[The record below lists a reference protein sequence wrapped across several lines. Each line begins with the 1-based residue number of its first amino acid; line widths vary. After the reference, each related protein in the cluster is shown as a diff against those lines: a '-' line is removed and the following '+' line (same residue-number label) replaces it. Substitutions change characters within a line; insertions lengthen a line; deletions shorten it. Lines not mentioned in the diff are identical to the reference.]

1 MGRKWNNIKEKKG
14 DQDKQRSLIYTKTL
28 REVTKAVKNGGEEIE
43 SNFMLRIALERCRKY
58 NVPKDNIDRA
68 IKKGLGN
75 EDEGYEDIAYEGY
88 GPNGVAIFVEA
99 STNNV
104 TRTVANV
111 RNFFNKCGGSL
122 GTTGSLQ
129 FVFERKAVFE
139 IPAGKLNEDDF
150 TLDMIDAGADD
161 VVLED
166 GYYTVTGPMEAF
178 GPIQTK
184 LDQLKIS
191 ADEAGLERVPLT
203 YKEIDKETFKTV
215 TKLVDLLEGDDDVTK
230 VYHNVKY
237 DDSFAEL

>member
-14 DQDKQRSLIYTKTL
+14 DQDKIRSLMYTKCL

-43 SNFMLRIALERCRKY
+43 SNFLLRIALEKSRKY

-75 EDEGYEDIAYEGY
+75 EDEGYSDIAYEGY

-99 STNNV
+99 STNNG

-122 GTTGSLQ
+122 GTTGCLQ

-139 IPAGKLNEDDF
+139 IAHGKLVEDDF
-150 TLDMIDAGADD
+150 TLEMIDVGADD
-161 VVLED
+161 VILED
-166 GYYTVTGPMEAF
+166 GYFTVTSPMESF
-178 GPIQTK
+178 GAIQSK
-184 LDQLKIS
+184 LDQLKITT
-191 ADEAGLERVPLT
+191 DEAGLERLPLT
-203 YKEIDKETFKTV
+203 YKEIDKDTFKTV
-215 TKLVDLLEGDDDVTK
+215 MKLVDLLEGDDDVTK
-230 VYHNVKY
+230 VYHNIKY
-237 DDSFAEL
+237 DDSFADA

>member
-28 REVTKAVKNGGEEIE
+28 REVTKAVKNGGEEVD
-43 SNFMLRIALERCRKY
+43 SNFLLRIALEKCRKY
-58 NVPKDNIDRA
+58 NVPKDNVDRA

-111 RNFFNKCGGSL
+111 RNAFNKCGGSL
-122 GTTGSLQ
+122 GTTGCLQ

-139 IPAGKLNEDDF
+139 IPQGKIVEDDF
-150 TLDMIDAGADD
+150 TMDMIDAGAED

-166 GYYTVTGPMEAF
+166 GYFTVTGPMESF
-178 GPIQTK
+178 GAIQSK
-184 LDQLKIS
+184 LDELKIT
-191 ADEAGLERVPLT
+191 AEEAGLERVPLT
-203 YKEIDKETFKTV
+203 YKEIDKETWKIIS
-215 TKLVDLLEGDDDVTK
+215 KLVDMLENDDDVSK
-230 VYHNVKY
+230 VYHNVQY
-237 DDSFAEL
+237 DESFAE

>member
-14 DQDKQRSLIYTKTL
+14 DQDKIRSLMYTKCL
-28 REVTKAVKNGGEEIE
+28 REVTKAVKNGGEDVE
-43 SNFMLRIALERCRKY
+43 SNFLLRIALEKSRKY

-68 IKKGLGN
+68 IKKGMGN
-75 EDEGYEDIAYEGY
+75 EDEGYSDIAYEGY

-99 STNNV
+99 STNNG

-122 GTTGSLQ
+122 GTTGCLQ

-139 IPAGKLNEDDF
+139 IAQGNLVEDDF

-161 VVLED
+161 VILED
-166 GYYTVTGPMEAF
+166 GFFTVTGPMEAF
-178 GPIQTK
+178 GPLQTK
-184 LDQLKIS
+184 LDELKIT

-203 YKEIDKETFKTV
+203 FKKKQQETLKTN
-215 TKLVDLLEGDDDVTK
+215 TKLVDLLESDDDVTK

-237 DDSFAEL
+237 DDSFAEA

>member
-14 DQDKQRSLIYTKTL
+14 DQDKIRSLMYTKCL
-28 REVTKAVKNGGEEIE
+28 REVTKAVKNGGDEIE
-43 SNFMLRIALERCRKY
+43 SNFMLRIALEKSRKY

-75 EDEGYEDIAYEGY
+75 EDEGYSDIAYEGY

-99 STNNV
+99 STNNG

-122 GTTGSLQ
+122 GTTGCLQ

-139 IPAGKLNEDDF
+139 IPQGTLVEDDF

-161 VVLED
+161 VILED
-166 GYYTVTGPMEAF
+166 GFFTVTGPMEAF
-178 GPIQTK
+178 GAIQTK
-184 LDQLKIS
+184 LDELKVT

-203 YKEIDKETFKTV
+203 FKEIDKETFKTV
-215 TKLVDLLEGDDDVTK
+215 TKLVDLLESDDDVTK

-237 DDSFAEL
+237 DDSFADL

>member
-28 REVTKAVKNGGEEIE
+28 REVTKAVKNGGEEVE
-43 SNFMLRIALERCRKY
+43 SNFLLRIALEKCRKY
-58 NVPKDNIDRA
+58 NVPKDNVDRA

-75 EDEGYEDIAYEGY
+75 EDEGYSDIAYEGY

-111 RNFFNKCGGSL
+111 RNCFNKCGGSL
-122 GTTGSLQ
+122 GTTGCLQ

-139 IPAGKLNEDDF
+139 IPQGTIVEDDF
-150 TLDMIDAGADD
+150 TMDMIDAGAED

-166 GYYTVTGPMEAF
+166 GYFTVTGPMESF
-178 GPIQTK
+178 GAIQTK
-184 LDQLKIS
+184 LDQLKI
-191 ADEAGLERVPLT
+191 AAEEAGLERVPLT
-203 YKEIDKETFKTV
+203 FKEIDKETWKIIS
-215 TKLVDLLEGDDDVTK
+215 KLVDMLENDDDVSK
-230 VYHNVKY
+230 VYHNVKW
-237 DDSFAEL
+237 DDSFADV

>member
-14 DQDKQRSLIYTKTL
+14 DQDKARSLIYTKTL
-28 REVTKAVKNGGEEIE
+28 REVTKAVKLGGSETE
-43 SNFMLRIALERCRKY
+43 SNFMLRIALEKCRKY

-75 EDEGYEDIAYEGY
+75 EDEGFEDITYEGY
-88 GPNGVAIFVEA
+88 GPNGVAVFVEA

-122 GTTGSLQ
+122 GTTGCLQ

-139 IPAGKLNEDDF
+139 IPQGKLVEDDF
-150 TLDMIDAGADD
+150 TLEMIDAGAED

-166 GYYTVTGPMEAF
+166 GFFTVTAPMESF
-178 GPIQTK
+178 GDIQNK
-184 LDQLKIS
+184 LDAMKVT

-203 YKEIDKETFKTV
+203 FKEIDKETFKTIM
-215 TKLVDLLEGDDDVTK
+215 KLVDLLESDDDVTK
-230 VYHNVKY
+230 VYHNVQY
-237 DDSFAEL
+237 DDAFAEL

>member
-14 DQDKQRSLIYTKTL
+14 DQDKIRSLMYTKCL
-28 REVTKAVKNGGEEIE
+28 REVTKAVKNGGEDVE
-43 SNFMLRIALERCRKY
+43 SNFLLRIALERSRKY

-75 EDEGYEDIAYEGY
+75 EDEGYSDIAYEGY

-99 STNNV
+99 STNNG

-122 GTTGSLQ
+122 GTTGCLQ

-139 IPAGKLNEDDF
+139 IAEGKLVEDDF

-166 GYYTVTGPMEAF
+166 NYFTVTAPMEAF
-178 GPIQTK
+178 GTIQTK
-184 LDQLKIS
+184 LDQLKVT
-191 ADEAGLERVPLT
+191 AEEAGLERLPLT
-203 YKEIDKETFKTV
+203 YKEIDKETFKIV
-215 TKLVDLLEGDDDVTK
+215 MKLVDLLEGDDDVTK
-230 VYHNVKY
+230 VYHNIKY
-237 DDSFAEL
+237 DDSFAEA

>member
-28 REVTKAVKNGGEEIE
+28 REVTKAVKNGGEEVE
-43 SNFMLRIALERCRKY
+43 SNFLLRIALEKCRKY
-58 NVPKDNIDRA
+58 NVPKDNVDRA

-75 EDEGYEDIAYEGY
+75 EDEGYSDISYEGY

-111 RNFFNKCGGSL
+111 RNCFNKCGGSL
-122 GTTGSLQ
+122 GTTGCLQ

-139 IPAGKLNEDDF
+139 IPQGTIVEDDF
-150 TLDMIDAGADD
+150 TMDMIDAGAED

-166 GYYTVTGPMEAF
+166 GYFTVTGPMEAF
-178 GPIQTK
+178 GAIQTK

-191 ADEAGLERVPLT
+191 AEEAGLERVPLT
-203 YKEIDKETFKTV
+203 FKEIDKETWKIIS
-215 TKLVDLLEGDDDVTK
+215 KLVDMLENDDDVSK
-230 VYHNVKY
+230 VYHNVKW
-237 DDSFAEL
+237 DDSFADA

>member
-14 DQDKQRSLIYTKTL
+14 DQDKIRSLMYTKCL
-28 REVTKAVKNGGEEIE
+28 REVTKASKAGGEDIE
-43 SNFMLRIALERCRKY
+43 SNFMLRIALEKCRKY

-75 EDEGYEDIAYEGY
+75 EDEGYSDIAYEGY

-99 STNNV
+99 STNNG

-122 GTTGSLQ
+122 GTTGCLQ

-139 IPAGKLNEDDF
+139 VPAGKLVEDDF
-150 TLDMIDAGADD
+150 TLDMIDAGAED

-166 GYYTVTGPMEAF
+166 GFFTITAPMEAF
-178 GPIQTK
+178 GAIQTK
-184 LDQLKIS
+184 LDELKVT

-203 YKEIDKETFKTV
+203 FKEIDKETFKTV
-215 TKLVDLLEGDDDVTK
+215 MKLVDLLEGDDDVTK
-230 VYHNVKY
+230 VYHNIKY
-237 DDSFAEL
+237 DESFADA

>member
-28 REVTKAVKNGGEEIE
+28 REVTKAVKNGGEEVE
-43 SNFMLRIALERCRKY
+43 SNFLLRIALEKCRKY
-58 NVPKDNIDRA
+58 NVPKDNVDRA

-75 EDEGYEDIAYEGY
+75 EDEGYSDISYEGY
-88 GPNGVAIFVEA
+88 GPNGVAVFVEA

-111 RNFFNKCGGSL
+111 RNCFNKCGGSL
-122 GTTGSLQ
+122 GTTGCLQ

-139 IPAGKLNEDDF
+139 IPQGTIVEDDF
-150 TLDMIDAGADD
+150 TMDMIDAGAED

-166 GYYTVTGPMEAF
+166 GYFTVTGPMESF
-178 GPIQTK
+178 GAIQTK

-191 ADEAGLERVPLT
+191 AEEAGLERVPLT
-203 YKEIDKETFKTV
+203 YKEIDKETWKIIS
-215 TKLVDLLEGDDDVTK
+215 KLVDLLENDDDVSK
-230 VYHNVKY
+230 VYHNVKW
-237 DDSFAEL
+237 DDSFADV

>member
-43 SNFMLRIALERCRKY
+43 SNFLLRIALEKCRKY
-58 NVPKDNIDRA
+58 NVPKDNVDRA

-111 RNFFNKCGGSL
+111 RNAFNKCGGSL
-122 GTTGSLQ
+122 GTTGCLQ

-139 IPAGKLNEDDF
+139 IPQGKIVEDDF
-150 TLDMIDAGADD
+150 TMDMIDAGAED

-166 GYYTVTGPMEAF
+166 GYFTVTGPMESF
-178 GPIQTK
+178 GAIQSK
-184 LDQLKIS
+184 LDELKIS
-191 ADEAGLERVPLT
+191 AEEAGLERVPLT
-203 YKEIDKETFKTV
+203 YKEIDKETWKIIS
-215 TKLVDLLEGDDDVTK
+215 KLVDMLENDDDVNK
-230 VYHNVKY
+230 VYHNVQY
-237 DDSFAEL
+237 DESFAE

>member
-14 DQDKQRSLIYTKTL
+14 ASDKQRSLIYTKTL
-28 REVTKAVKNGGEEIE
+28 REVTKAVKNGGEEVE

-58 NVPKDNIDRA
+58 NVPKDNVDRA

-122 GTTGSLQ
+122 GTTGCLQ

-139 IPAGKLNEDDF
+139 IASGKLNEDEF

-166 GYYTVTGPMEAF
+166 GFYTVTGPMEAF
-178 GPIQTK
+178 GAIQGK
-184 LDQLKIS
+184 LDELKIT
-191 ADEAGLERVPLT
+191 AEEAGLERVPLT
-203 YKEIDKETFKTV
+203 HKEIDAETFKTIM
-215 TKLVDLLEGDDDVTK
+215 KLVDLLEGDDDVTK
-230 VYHNVKY
+230 VYHNVKWE
-237 DDSFAEL
+237 DSFADL

>member
-14 DQDKQRSLIYTKTL
+14 DQDKQRSLMYTKCL

-43 SNFMLRIALERCRKY
+43 SNFLLRIALERCRKY

-75 EDEGYEDIAYEGY
+75 EDEGYSDIAYEGY

-99 STNNV
+99 STNNG

-122 GTTGSLQ
+122 GTTGCLQ
-129 FVFERKAVFE
+129 FVFEHKAVFE
-139 IPAGKLNEDDF
+139 IPVGKLIEDDF
-150 TLDMIDAGADD
+150 TLEMIDAGADD

-166 GYYTVTGPMEAF
+166 GYFTVTAPMDSF
-178 GPIQTK
+178 GTIQTK
-184 LDQLKIS
+184 LDQLKIT
-191 ADEAGLERVPLT
+191 AEEAGLERLPLT
-203 YKEIDKETFKTV
+203 FKEVDKETFKTIM
-215 TKLVDLLEGDDDVTK
+215 KLVDLLESDDDVTK
-230 VYHNVKY
+230 VYHNIQY
-237 DDSFAEL
+237 DDAFADA

>member
-43 SNFMLRIALERCRKY
+43 SNFLLRIALEKCRKY
-58 NVPKDNIDRA
+58 NVPKDNVDRA

-111 RNFFNKCGGSL
+111 RNAFNKCGGSL
-122 GTTGSLQ
+122 GTTGCLQ

-139 IPAGKLNEDDF
+139 IPQGKIVEDDF
-150 TLDMIDAGADD
+150 TMDMIDAGAED

-166 GYYTVTGPMEAF
+166 GYFTVTGPMESF
-178 GPIQTK
+178 GSIQSK
-184 LDQLKIS
+184 LDELKIS
-191 ADEAGLERVPLT
+191 AEEAGLERVPLT
-203 YKEIDKETFKTV
+203 YKEIDKETWKIIS
-215 TKLVDLLEGDDDVTK
+215 KLVDMLENDDDVNK
-230 VYHNVKY
+230 VYHNVQY
-237 DDSFAEL
+237 DESFAE

>member
-14 DQDKQRSLIYTKTL
+14 DQDKIRSLMYTKCL
-28 REVTKAVKNGGEEIE
+28 REVTKAVKNGGEDVE
-43 SNFMLRIALERCRKY
+43 SNFLLRIALERSRKY
-58 NVPKDNIDRA
+58 NVPRDNIERA

-75 EDEGYEDIAYEGY
+75 EDEGYSDIAYEGY

-99 STNNV
+99 STNNG

-122 GTTGSLQ
+122 GTTGCLQ

-139 IPAGKLNEDDF
+139 IAQAKLVEDDF
-150 TLDMIDAGADD
+150 TLDMIDAGAED

-166 GYYTVTGPMEAF
+166 GYFTVTSPMEAF

-184 LDQLKIS
+184 LDQLKIT
-191 ADEAGLERVPLT
+191 AEEAGLERVPLT
-203 YKEIDKETFKTV
+203 YKEIDKDTFKIIM
-215 TKLVDLLEGDDDVTK
+215 KLVDLLESDDDVTK
-230 VYHNVKY
+230 VYHNIQY
-237 DDSFAEL
+237 DDSFADA